1 MSDEEDINKLFEVMG
16 ETQRKIRLP
25 GEGEVLGIVIQMLGY
40 DRARVRCTDG
50 KVRLCRIPGKMKKRI
65 WIREG
70 DAVLIAPWDFQD
82 DRGDIICLQICYN
95 YHYLRFYN
103 SSCSGPCIDH

>member
-25 GEGEVLGIVIQMLGY
+25 GEGEVLGIVVQMLGY

-70 DAVLIAPWDFQD
+70 DAVLVAPWDFQD
-82 DRGDIICLQICYN
+82 DRGDIIWRYSKNEARWLEENGYLQVEE
-95 YHYLRFYN
+95 F
-103 SSCSGPCIDH
+103 